1 MQEAL
6 RLQKLRKAKLSAA
19 DFGEDD
25 LADEPPGLSATARP
39 PDRKPQRQRLRC
51 LYRTGGG
58 CIRAL
63 RVRLCGDCVGSEVTR
78 AAASNKKGAAK
89 AKAKTKDKQVL
100 CHHIDCP
107 RTHAARSPQCTRM
120 CKRRSAHLGR
130 ASAVAAAQ
138 GAVGGA

>member
-25 LADEPPGLSATARP
+25 LADEPPGLSADRP
-39 PDRKPQRQRLRC
+39 PANRNGKRLRC

-58 CIRAL
+58 RIRAL

-78 AAASNKKGAAK
+78 AAASKKKGATK

-120 CKRRSAHLGR
+120 CKRTRAHLRR

>member
-25 LADEPPGLSATARP
+25 LADEPPGLSADRPTAN
-39 PDRKPQRQRLRC
+39 RKRQRLRC

-58 CIRAL
+58 RIRAL

-78 AAASNKKGAAK
+78 AAASKRKGATK

-100 CHHIDCP
+100 CQNIDCP
-107 RTHAARSPQCTRM
+107 HTHAARSPQCTRM
-120 CKRRSAHLGR
+120 CKRTRAHLRR
-130 ASAVAAAQ
+130 ASAVAAAP

>member
-1 MQEAL
+1 VQEAL

-19 DFGEDD
+19 DFGDDD
-25 LADEPPGLSATARP
+25 LADEPPGLSAARP
-39 PDRKPQRQRLRC
+39 PARKPQRQRLRY

-58 CIRAL
+58 RIRAL
-63 RVRLCGDCVGSEVTR
+63 RVRLCGGCVGSEVTR
-78 AAASNKKGAAK
+78 AAASKKKGATK

-120 CKRRSAHLGR
+120 SKRTRAHLRR